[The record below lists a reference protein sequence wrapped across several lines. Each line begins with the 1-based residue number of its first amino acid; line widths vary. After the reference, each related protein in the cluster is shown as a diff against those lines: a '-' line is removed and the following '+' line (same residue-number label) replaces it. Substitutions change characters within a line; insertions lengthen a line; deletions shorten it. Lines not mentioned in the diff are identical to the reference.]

1 MEVRFV
7 LSQSVGMAK
16 RLLIVE
22 DDEATA
28 SYLAKG
34 LGEEGYAIER
44 ARTGR
49 EALFL
54 ATEGVYDVVIL
65 DRMLPELDGLSVL
78 KALRAAKVATPV
90 LILSALGTLDDRVT
104 GLRAGGDDYL
114 VKPFGFA
121 ELVARVDALLRRQPT
136 IDVDSKL
143 ACADLEMD
151 LLSRKV
157 ARAGRV
163 IDLQPREFKLLEY
176 LLRNKDRIV
185 TRTML
190 LDGVWQH
197 RFDPGTNVI
206 DVHVSRLR
214 QKVDHGFE
222 SPLIHTVRGVGYR
235 LSASP

>member
-1 MEVRFV
+1 VA
-7 LSQSVGMAK
+7 LPQSVAVSK

-28 SYLAKG
+28 SYLCKG
-34 LGEEGYAIER
+34 LSEEGYAVER

-54 ATEGVYDVVIL
+54 ATDGGFDLVVL

-78 KALRAAKVATPV
+78 KALRAANVATPV
-90 LILSALGTLDDRVT
+90 LILSALGTLDDRVI

-121 ELVARVDALLRRQPT
+121 ELVARIDALLRRQPAIEAET
-136 IDVDSKL
+136 TL
-143 ACADLEMD
+143 GCADLEMD
-151 LLSRKV
+151 LLARKV

-163 IDLQPREFKLLEY
+163 IELQPREFKLLEY
-176 LLRNKDRIV
+176 LLRHKDRIV

-214 QKVDHGFE
+214 QKIDHGFE
-222 SPLIHTVRGVGYR
+222 PPLIHTVRGVGYR
-235 LSASP
+235 LSTVP